1 MKEAIENLL
10 PYEKNLF
17 FALNGSDSIFLD
29 NMFWTITG
37 RFIWIPVILFL
48 LFMFFYKVPK
58 KEGILATICFILI
71 FVFCDQVSSSI
82 FKPFFERLRPTHHP
96 DFQNYVDIVNGYK
109 GGLYGL
115 FQVMRQMH
123 LVLLFSFLFYSE
135 INC

>member
-48 LFMFFYKVPK
+48 LFISK
-58 KEGILATICFILI
+58 KGFT
-71 FVFCDQVSSSI
+71 Q
-82 FKPFFERLRPTHHP
+82 
-96 DFQNYVDIVNGYK
+96 
-109 GGLYGL
+109 
-115 FQVMRQMH
+115 
-123 LVLLFSFLFYSE
+123 LLFSGTL
-135 INC
+135 